1 MRFPLPW
8 LVPEPQV
15 KDSLLAL
22 PPVELMLELIEWMI
36 QSPLYVYFPILTKAS
51 IMNALSAAIPG
62 PDAPSLGIEKPLA
75 NPSVADSGALPQRIT
90 GRVSAIFLL
99 NAIMALGAAY
109 RSNAIK
115 EKKKHHLL
123 DNNNIQ
129 ELPEHNFQTYFDRS
143 QGTFFFPQV
152 IQFLISNE
160 LLTFFFY

>member
-15 KDSLLAL
+15 KDSLLTL
-22 PPVELMLELIEWMI
+22 PPLELMLELIEWMI
-36 QSPLYVYFPILTKAS
+36 QSPIYVYFPILTKAS

-75 NPSVADSGALPQRIT
+75 TDPLVADSGALPQRIT

-115 EKKKHHLL
+115 EKKNHRLL
-123 DNNNIQ
+123 ENKNIQ
-129 ELPEHNFQTYFDRS
+129 DLPEHNFQTYFDRS
-143 QGTFFFPQV
+143 QGIYMFN
-152 IQFLISNE
+152 FLS
-160 LLTFFFY
+160 LF